1 MNKKNSFLFNFLKQS
16 NTFFDMEKFKS
27 ISAIF
32 FIIFEKTI
40 VNLDKFLPIY
50 MRFYEK
56 MVTDERKIANI
67 SQEKKLLHIGSGPI
81 PATLIIISKKTNAD
95 TTGVDINK
103 QSVQKSKKFLK
114 KHYPSLNVKIINKDG
129 ADLDFKHY
137 DVILISDGVSNIN
150 QILKNIYKSVNKKTQ
165 IIFRKTI
172 RDKEN
177 FSFNE
182 EFLNKNFKIKKIKT
196 HSSYGNLSSVFLS
209 KK

>member
-27 ISAIF
+27 ISANF

-56 MVTDERKIANI
+56 MVTDEIKIANI
-67 SQEKKLLHIGSGPI
+67 SKEKKLLHIGSGPI

-114 KHYPSLNVKIINKDG
+114 KHYPSLNIKIINKDG
-129 ADLDFKHY
+129 ADLDFNHY

-172 RDKEN
+172 QDKEN